1 MSNVVGIDLG
11 TTFSAIARLDD
22 TGRPEIIAEKNGGH
36 TTPSVV
42 EFTSSSSFLVGDE
55 AKKMIGINDE
65 NIAQE
70 VKRYMGSKEKTYE
83 FFGDKHS
90 PTSISA
96 LILKKLKE
104 DTESAYGPIDSAVV
118 TVPANF
124 ANEAREAT
132 QTAAKLAGLKV
143 DYIINEP
150 TAAALAYAFQSGKD
164 LSGTFAIY
172 DLGGGTFD
180 CTIAKISGQDIDI
193 LTSEGVSKL
202 GGKDFDKAI
211 SKIVLEKYK
220 TEIGKDLSEGFG
232 PNEAELTK

>member
-1 MSNVVGIDLG
+1 MGNIVGIDLG
-11 TTFSAIARLDD
+11 TTFSAIAKLDD
-22 TGRPEIIAEKNGGH
+22 TGRPQMIEIEGSH
-36 TTPSVV
+36 VTPSVV
-42 EFTSSSSFLVGDE
+42 EFTSETSFIVGSSAKNQISF
-55 AKKMIGINDE
+55 ADE

-70 VKRYMGSKEKTYE
+70 VKRSMGSTSTEYE
-83 FFGDKHS
+83 FFSQKHT

-104 DTESAYGPIDSAVV
+104 DAEKAHGEIDSAVV

-132 QTAAKLAGLKV
+132 QKAAEMAGLKV
-143 DYIINEP
+143 DFIINEP

-164 LSGTFAIY
+164 LTGTFVIY

-180 CTIAKISGQDIDI
+180 CTVAKISGQDIEI

-202 GGKDFDKAI
+202 GGKDFDEEITKI
-211 SKIVLEKYK
+211 SKQ
-220 TEIGKDLSEGFG
+220 
-232 PNEAELTK
+232 